1 MKLLQKFIFGL
12 LLFNEVICTACSIN
26 TPTCTKFIWCSY
38 YRSLID
44 TLASEVKC
52 LRVIKR
58 RDLSNERNTF
68 KSKTIF
74 YHKKTRLKPERA
86 TRPIPKRRRPLYA
99 TATRPIPKRRRPL
112 YATATR
118 SIPKR
123 RRPLYA
129 TATQRPS
136 SFRDRPCSCRVTQ
149 ILNLSNLRKG
159 SDIKRTSR
167 RTVLLKGSDIKR
179 TSRRTVL
186 LKGSDIKRTSRRTV
200 LLKGSDIKRTSRRTA
215 LLKGR
220 NTRTIQLPLR
230 HLKGIGIGMTPLSD
244 WLNVLPRG
252 SGIAWVT
259 ELPLPPKG
267 MSWHV
272 VLH

>member
-1 MKLLQKFIFGL
+1 METYTDLQGRSRKEEGL
-12 LLFNEVICTACSIN
+12 CT
-26 TPTCTKFIWCSY
+26 
-38 YRSLID
+38 
-44 TLASEVKC
+44 
-52 LRVIKR
+52 
-58 RDLSNERNTF
+58 
-68 KSKTIF
+68 
-74 YHKKTRLKPERA
+74 
-86 TRPIPKRRRPLYA
+86 
-99 TATRPIPKRRRPL
+99 TAT
-112 YATATR
+112 
-118 SIPKR
+118 
-123 RRPLYA
+123 
-129 TATQRPS
+129 
-136 SFRDRPCSCRVTQ
+136 TQ
-149 ILNLSNLRKG
+149 ILNLSNLLKG
-159 SDIKRTSR
+159 SDIKRTLR

-179 TSRRTVL
+179 TL
-186 LKGSDIKRTSRRTV
+186 RRTV

-230 HLKGIGIGMTPLSD
+230 RLKRIGIGMTPLSE

>member
-1 MKLLQKFIFGL
+1 M
-12 LLFNEVICTACSIN
+12 FNEVIC
-26 TPTCTKFIWCSY
+26 TCTKFIWC
-38 YRSLID
+38 RSLID
-44 TLASEVKC
+44 TLASEVKS

-86 TRPIPKRRRPLYA
+86 TRPIPKSRRPLYATTTRPIPKRRRPLYA

-112 YATATR
+112 HATATR
-118 SIPKR
+118 PIPKR

-129 TATQRPS
+129 TAT
-136 SFRDRPCSCRVTQ
+136 TQ
-149 ILNLSNLRKG
+149 ILNLSN
-159 SDIKRTSR
+159 
-167 RTVLLKGSDIKR
+167 
-179 TSRRTVL
+179 
-186 LKGSDIKRTSRRTV
+186 

-230 HLKGIGIGMTPLSD
+230 HLKGIGIGMTTLSD

-252 SGIAWVT
+252 SGIARIT

-267 MSWHV
+267 M
-272 VLH
+272 

>member
-1 MKLLQKFIFGL
+1 MY
-12 LLFNEVICTACSIN
+12 SY
-26 TPTCTKFIWCSY
+26 TPTCTKFIWGSY

-74 YHKKTRLKPERA
+74 YHKKNKAKARA
-86 TRPIPKRRRPLYA
+86 R
-99 TATRPIPKRRRPL
+99 TRPIPKRRRPL

-129 TATQRPS
+129 TATRPIPK
-136 SFRDRPCSCRVTQ
+136 RRRPLYATATTQ
-149 ILNLSNLRKG
+149 ILNLSN
-159 SDIKRTSR
+159 
-167 RTVLLKGSDIKR
+167 LLKGSDIKR
-179 TSRRTVL
+179 TSRRTV
-186 LKGSDIKRTSRRTV
+186 V
-200 LLKGSDIKRTSRRTA
+200 LKGSDIKRTSRRTA

-230 HLKGIGIGMTPLSD
+230 HLKGIGIEMTPLSD

-252 SGIAWVT
+252 SGIAGS
-259 ELPLPPKG
+259 PNYHYHPKVCDG
-267 MSWHV
+267 MLYCTSIKK
-272 VLH
+272 L

>member
-1 MKLLQKFIFGL
+1 MQYKYSD
-12 LLFNEVICTACSIN
+12 LFLSQFN
-26 TPTCTKFIWCSY
+26 
-38 YRSLID
+38 

-52 LRVIKR
+52 LRVIER

-86 TRPIPKRRRPLYA
+86 TRPIPKGRRPLYA

-112 YATATR
+112 YATAT
-118 SIPKR
+118 
-123 RRPLYA
+123 
-129 TATQRPS
+129 
-136 SFRDRPCSCRVTQ
+136 TQ
-149 ILNLSNLRKG
+149 ILNLSNLLNS

-167 RTVLLKGSDIKR
+167 RTV
-179 TSRRTVL
+179 
-186 LKGSDIKRTSRRTV
+186 
-200 LLKGSDIKRTSRRTA
+200 

-230 HLKGIGIGMTPLSD
+230 HLKGICIGMTPLSD

-252 SGIAWVT
+252 SGIAGVT